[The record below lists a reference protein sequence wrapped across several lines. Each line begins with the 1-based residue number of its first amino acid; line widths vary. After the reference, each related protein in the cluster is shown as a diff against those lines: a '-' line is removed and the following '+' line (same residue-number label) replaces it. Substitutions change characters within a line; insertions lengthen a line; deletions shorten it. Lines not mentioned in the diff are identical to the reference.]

1 MDFVEA
7 VVYGNVN
14 RDGLKCSN
22 HSVKE
27 MEGNTKKVRH
37 VTLALVH
44 QGDRMTDTHDAVCET
59 TRRTDGLLL
68 QHHGGCSGGPKG

>member
-44 QGDRMTDTHDAVCET
+44 
-59 TRRTDGLLL
+59 
-68 QHHGGCSGGPKG
+68 

>member
-1 MDFVEA
+1 MCTLLYFAYRFVAEAEMDFVEA

-37 VTLALVH
+37 AVH
-44 QGDRMTDTHDAVCET
+44 SF
-59 TRRTDGLLL
+59 TRRMRCD
-68 QHHGGCSGGPKG
+68 

>member
-37 VTLALVH
+37 AVH
-44 QGDRMTDTHDAVCET
+44 SF
-59 TRRTDGLLL
+59 TRRMRCD
-68 QHHGGCSGGPKG
+68 